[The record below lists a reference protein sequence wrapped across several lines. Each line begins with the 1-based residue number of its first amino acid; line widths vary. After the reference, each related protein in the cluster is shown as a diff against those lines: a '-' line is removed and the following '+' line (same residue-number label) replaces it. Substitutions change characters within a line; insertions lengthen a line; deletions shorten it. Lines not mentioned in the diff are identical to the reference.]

1 LGNPERFRG
10 HRRPVD
16 GLKPHPKPITLGRSR
31 KRLSGQRGAPTHLD
45 AGAPASRNRPRRG
58 GVGLAVDAGDLAR
71 LRWGNFPTC
80 SEVVYDR
87 HRLADPSS
95 LMTGAGGLHR
105 RLQPA
110 PSRHLRK
117 HRPGAATKDPI
128 CWTTTHN
135 SHPQATEPPLT
146 RQTPAQVFPP
156 RPALKTAQRPGK
168 RRSEAFQRP
177 WFPPW
182 GEKGRNAGEWS
193 GWPARGSPPTPCAAG
208 SGGVVVTSVCSSGLA
223 TDCCVRVAVRAKAVR
238 RRGES

>member
-1 LGNPERFRG
+1 
-10 HRRPVD
+10 
-16 GLKPHPKPITLGRSR
+16 
-31 KRLSGQRGAPTHLD
+31 
-45 AGAPASRNRPRRG
+45 
-58 GVGLAVDAGDLAR
+58 
-71 LRWGNFPTC
+71 

-156 RPALKTAQRPGK
+156 STCPEN
-168 RRSEAFQRP
+168 RSEARETP
-177 WFPPW
+177 IRGIPAAVVPAM
-182 GEKGRNAGEWS
+182 GRERTQCRGVVRLAGE
-193 GWPARGSPPTPCAAG
+193 GVTPHPLCG
-208 SGGVVVTSVCSSGLA
+208 RFWW
-223 TDCCVRVAVRAKAVR
+223 CCCHQRLLV
-238 RRGES
+238 GFGN